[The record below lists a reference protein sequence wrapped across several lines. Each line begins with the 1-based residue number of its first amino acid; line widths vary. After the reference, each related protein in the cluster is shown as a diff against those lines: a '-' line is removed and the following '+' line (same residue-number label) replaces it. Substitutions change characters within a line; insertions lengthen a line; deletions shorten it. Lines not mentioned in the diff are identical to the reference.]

1 MVQLFQAWYRNHS
14 ITYNLFTMKVSSALA
29 GGLAGTITVASLHEA
44 MRRISPAAPR
54 MDLLDMDL
62 LRKGLTKM
70 HKKVPEDNTLQR
82 WAVGGELFCD
92 TAYFSMA
99 AAGGKKRVWLFGAL
113 LGLAAGVAAVLLPKS
128 MGLPPEPSNKT
139 TGTKLMTVGL
149 YLMGGLASAAVAQL
163 VERSRKPND
172 YAEEINE
179 NWIIDH
185 S

>member
-1 MVQLFQAWYRNHS
+1 
-14 ITYNLFTMKVSSALA
+14 MKVSSALA

-44 MRRISPAAPR
+44 MRRVTPTAPR

-70 HKKVPEDNTLQR
+70 NKLVPGDDTLQR

-99 AAGGKKRVWLFGAL
+99 AAGGRKRVWLTGAL
-113 LGLAAGVAAVLLPKS
+113 LGLAAGISAVVLPKS

-139 TGTKLMTVGL
+139 MGTKLMTIGL
-149 YLMGGLASAAVAQL
+149 YFLGGLAAAAVARL
-163 VERSRKPND
+163 VEGPRKS
-172 YAEEINE
+172 EELEYSEFIE
-179 NWIIDH
+179 EVYQ
-185 S
+185 

>member
-1 MVQLFQAWYRNHS
+1 
-14 ITYNLFTMKVSSALA
+14 MKVSSALA

-44 MRRISPAAPR
+44 MRRVRSDAPR

-70 HKKVPEDNTLQR
+70 HKKIPGDNDLQR

-113 LGLAAGVAAVLLPKS
+113 LGLAAGISAVVLPKS
-128 MGLPPEPSNKT
+128 MGLPPESSNKT
-139 TGTKLMTVGL
+139 MGTKLMTIGL
-149 YLMGGLASAAVAQL
+149 YLMGGLAAAAVAKL
-163 VERSRKPND
+163 ADRANKG
-172 YAEEINE
+172 NE
-179 NWIIDH
+179 YDGYIEDVYQ
-185 S
+185 